1 MRRTFATL
9 AFAAYAAAAP
19 AVAEEASRA
28 APAPEADARP
38 AVCAAYQVH
47 ARYLAERYGET
58 PMFTGMV
65 EEGLVLQLFINR
77 ATGSWTAL
85 LVRTDGVS
93 CVTSAGAN
101 GRQDVGL

>member
-1 MRRTFATL
+1 MRRMFATL
-9 AFAAYAAAAP
+9 AFAAGFAAAP
-19 AVAEEASRA
+19 ALAEEVSR
-28 APAPEADARP
+28 PAPEAVARP

-47 ARYLAERYGET
+47 AKFLADRFGES

-65 EEGLVLQLFINR
+65 EDGIVLQLFVNR

-93 CVTSAGAN
+93 CVTSAGEN
-101 GRQDVGL
+101 GRQDLGL

>member
-1 MRRTFATL
+1 MRRMFAPL
-9 AFAAYAAAAP
+9 AFAVSAAAAP
-19 AVAEEASRA
+19 ALAEEASRA
-28 APAPEADARP
+28 APSPEAEARP

-47 ARYLAERYGET
+47 AKFLAERYGEM

-65 EEGLVLQLFINR
+65 EDGIVLQLFINR

-93 CVTSAGAN
+93 CVTSAGEN

>member
-1 MRRTFATL
+1 MRRRFATF
-9 AFAAYAAAAP
+9 AFAAGFAAAP
-19 AVAEEASRA
+19 ALAEEISR
-28 APAPEADARP
+28 PAPEAEARP
-38 AVCAAYQVH
+38 SVCAAYQVH
-47 ARYLAERYGET
+47 AKFLADRFGET

-65 EEGLVLQLFINR
+65 EDGIVLQLFVNR

-93 CVTSAGAN
+93 CVTSAGEN

>member
-1 MRRTFATL
+1 MRRMLATL
-9 AFAAYAAAAP
+9 ALAASIAP
-19 AVAEEASRA
+19 AHAEEALRPA
-28 APAPEADARP
+28 APEADTRP

-47 ARYLAERYGET
+47 ARYLAERYGEMPT
-58 PMFTGMV
+58 FTGSV
-65 EEGLVLQLFINR
+65 DEKIVLQVFVNR

-93 CVTSAGAN
+93 CVTSAGEN